1 MTLVKIISGVYG
13 YRPEKSPYVIPV
25 QRGDPA
31 ISVEDDE
38 AKRLVEI
45 GVAAY
50 VDKETP
56 VEAVATGLSC
66 DSDSCPIDNSP
77 DSEGGE
83 NGDSDPGEIT
93 GNLDPDALKDWK
105 MDDLKKLAADMGIE
119 TTGIKKKDDLIA
131 AIVAV
136 EVTVPAEALVL
147 EPEDVVE

>member
-1 MTLVKIISGVYG
+1 MTLIKIISGVYG

-25 QRGDPA
+25 SNRDPA
-31 ISVEDDE
+31 ISVDDDE
-38 AKRLVEI
+38 AARLVEI

-50 VDKETP
+50 VGQESGAG
-56 VEAVATGLSC
+56 AVATGLSC
-66 DSDSCPIDNSP
+66 DSDSCPIDPNPGSG
-77 DSEGGE
+77 DGE